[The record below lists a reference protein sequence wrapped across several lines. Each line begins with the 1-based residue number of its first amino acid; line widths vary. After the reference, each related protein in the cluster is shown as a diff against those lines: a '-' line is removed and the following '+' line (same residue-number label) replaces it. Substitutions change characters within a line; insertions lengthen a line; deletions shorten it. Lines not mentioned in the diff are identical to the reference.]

1 MSCPTLTRAL
11 SVLALAAAVVVPTSA
26 LTPAASAAD
35 PEPADSTSCTP
46 TSEVPTSVT
55 VFKDDKPVSEE
66 NNKVTAWNRVK
77 LQYTYNLSSGHC
89 EGQEYKIKAP
99 ESLHFDL
106 GTTWNL
112 REKKPEGTA
121 AQDSSA
127 KNESS
132 TTQDRSASDDTKPVS
147 DDASKPIVATMTY
160 DKSDGGYL
168 SVKLSDYVKGK
179 EKVEITG
186 WVEATID
193 ASITPNSTET
203 LKFNTNDKEIDATV
217 PVGECGPN
225 CEEGLPTAMGKFG
238 WALAPGED
246 GTRPGSVVVQTPGL
260 TPEMAGSETSK
271 TFNWT
276 DKTTSPDQAFDC
288 DKASK
293 EGLLSWSYE
302 GRTKWGDP
310 KYNTAKAAT
319 ATVTSCSETEVSGSV
334 TVPAGQF
341 ARVYVPMKF
350 SGPGSWTDSA
360 TLTLGDKT
368 FHAEATVSTRNGGG
382 EGFGVLPAQVENPP
396 AVAPALPPEQ
406 VQPPAEK
413 NAAAP
418 AAPAPEQPAAE
429 QPAAPAAE
437 QPAAEQPA
445 APAAEQPAAPATKP
459 ASGLAKTGATL
470 VPAVIAV
477 VALLGGGAF
486 LIARRVRGN
495 R

>member
-11 SVLALAAAVVVPTSA
+11 SVLVLAAAVVVPTSA

-46 TSEVPTSVT
+46 TTEVPTSVT
-55 VFKDDKPVSEE
+55 VLKDDKDVSEE
-66 NNKVTAWNRVK
+66 NKVTAWNRVK

-89 EGQEYKIKAP
+89 AGQEYKIKAP

-112 REKKPEGTA
+112 REKPEGTA
-121 AQDSSA
+121 AQD
-127 KNESS
+127 
-132 TTQDRSASDDTKPVS
+132 RSANEDR
-147 DDASKPIVATMTY
+147 PIVATMTY

-217 PVGECGPN
+217 PVGECGPD
-225 CEEGLPTAMGKFG
+225 CEGLPTAMGKFG

-260 TPEMAGSETSK
+260 TPEMAAGETSK
-271 TFNWT
+271 TFEWT
-276 DKTTSPDQAFDC
+276 DKTTNSDQAFDC

-310 KYNTAKAAT
+310 KYDTAKAAT
-319 ATVTSCSETEVSGSV
+319 ATVTSCSETEVSGTV

-382 EGFGVLPAQVENPP
+382 QGFGVLPAQVENPP

-418 AAPAPEQPAAE
+418 PAAPAPEQPAAE
-429 QPAAPAAE
+429 QPAAPAPAAE

>member
-46 TSEVPTSVT
+46 TTEVPTSVT
-55 VFKDDKPVSEE
+55 VLKDDKDVSEE
-66 NNKVTAWNRVK
+66 NKVTAWNRVK

-89 EGQEYKIKAP
+89 AGQEYKIKAP

-112 REKKPEGTA
+112 REKPEGT
-121 AQDSSA
+121 SA
-127 KNESS
+127 
-132 TTQDRSASDDTKPVS
+132 QDRSANEDR
-147 DDASKPIVATMTY
+147 PIVATMTY

-193 ASITPNSTET
+193 ASITPTSTET

-217 PVGECGPN
+217 PVGECGPD
-225 CEEGLPTAMGKFG
+225 CEGLPTAMGKFG

-260 TPEMAGSETSK
+260 TPEMAAGETSK
-271 TFNWT
+271 TFEWT
-276 DKTTSPDQAFDC
+276 DKTTNSDQAFDC

-310 KYNTAKAAT
+310 KYDTAKAAT
-319 ATVTSCSETEVSGSV
+319 ATVTSCSETEVSGTV

-382 EGFGVLPAQVENPP
+382 QGFGVLPAQVENPP

-413 NAAAP
+413 NPAAP

-429 QPAAPAAE
+429 QPAAPAPAAE

>member
-46 TSEVPTSVT
+46 TTEVPTSVT
-55 VFKDDKPVSEE
+55 VLKDDKDVSEE
-66 NNKVTAWNRVK
+66 NKVTAWNRVK

-89 EGQEYKIKAP
+89 AGQEYKIKAP

-112 REKKPEGTA
+112 REKPEGTGA
-121 AQDSSA
+121 
-127 KNESS
+127 
-132 TTQDRSASDDTKPVS
+132 QDRSANEDR
-147 DDASKPIVATMTY
+147 PIVATMTY

-217 PVGECGPN
+217 PVGECGPD
-225 CEEGLPTAMGKFG
+225 CEGLPTAMGKFG

-260 TPEMAGSETSK
+260 TPEMAAGETSK
-271 TFNWT
+271 TFEWT
-276 DKTTSPDQAFDC
+276 DKTTNSDQAFDC

-310 KYNTAKAAT
+310 KYDTAKAAT
-319 ATVTSCSETEVSGSV
+319 ATVTSCSETEVSGTV

-382 EGFGVLPAQVENPP
+382 QGFGVLPAQVENPP

-418 AAPAPEQPAAE
+418 PAAPAPEQPAAE
-429 QPAAPAAE
+429 QPAAPAPAAE

>member
-66 NNKVTAWNRVK
+66 NKVTAWNRVK

-112 REKKPEGTA
+112 REKPEGTA
-121 AQDSSA
+121 AQD
-127 KNESS
+127 
-132 TTQDRSASDDTKPVS
+132 RSANEDR
-147 DDASKPIVATMTY
+147 PIVATMTY

-179 EKVEITG
+179 EKVEISG

-193 ASITPNSTET
+193 ASITPNTTET
-203 LKFNTNDKEIDATV
+203 LKFSANDKTIDAPV
-217 PVGECGPN
+217 PVGECGPD
-225 CEEGLPTAMGKFG
+225 CEGLPTAMGKFG

-310 KYNTAKAAT
+310 KYDTAKAAT
-319 ATVTSCSETEVSGSV
+319 ATVTSCSETEVSGTV

-360 TLTLGDKT
+360 TLSLGDKT

-406 VQPPAEK
+406 VQPPGEK
-413 NAAAP
+413 DAP
-418 AAPAPEQPAAE
+418 RGAPTSESP
-429 QPAAPAAE
+429 
-437 QPAAEQPA
+437 
-445 APAAEQPAAPATKP
+445 
-459 ASGLAKTGATL
+459 SRDGMGGWG
-470 VPAVIAV
+470 V
-477 VALLGGGAF
+477 V
-486 LIARRVRGN
+486 V
-495 R
+495 

>member
-46 TSEVPTSVT
+46 TTEVPTSVT
-55 VFKDDKPVSEE
+55 VLKDDKDVSEE
-66 NNKVTAWNRVK
+66 NKVTAWNRVK

-89 EGQEYKIKAP
+89 AGQEYKIKAP

-112 REKKPEGTA
+112 REKPEGTA
-121 AQDSSA
+121 AQD
-127 KNESS
+127 
-132 TTQDRSASDDTKPVS
+132 RSANEDR
-147 DDASKPIVATMTY
+147 PIVATMTY

-217 PVGECGPN
+217 PVGECGPD
-225 CEEGLPTAMGKFG
+225 CEGLPTAMGKFG

-260 TPEMAGSETSK
+260 TPEMAAGETSK
-271 TFNWT
+271 TFEWT
-276 DKTTSPDQAFDC
+276 DKTTNSDQAFDC

-310 KYNTAKAAT
+310 KYDTAKAAT
-319 ATVTSCSETEVSGSV
+319 ATVTSCSETEVSGTV

-382 EGFGVLPAQVENPP
+382 QGFGVLPAQVENPP

-418 AAPAPEQPAAE
+418 PAAPAPEQ
-429 QPAAPAAE
+429 
-437 QPAAEQPA
+437 
-445 APAAEQPAAPATKP
+445 PAAEQPAAPATKP

>member
-46 TSEVPTSVT
+46 TTEVPTSVT
-55 VFKDDKPVSEE
+55 VLKDDKDVSEE
-66 NNKVTAWNRVK
+66 NKVTAWNRVK

-89 EGQEYKIKAP
+89 AGQEYKIKAP
-99 ESLHFDL
+99 KSLHFDL

-112 REKKPEGTA
+112 REKPEGTA
-121 AQDSSA
+121 AQDRTA
-127 KNESS
+127 NE
-132 TTQDRSASDDTKPVS
+132 DR
-147 DDASKPIVATMTY
+147 PIVATMTY
-160 DKSDGGYL
+160 EKSDGGYL
-168 SVKLSDYVKGK
+168 SVKLADYVEGK
-179 EKVEITG
+179 KYSNVEISG

-193 ASITPNSTET
+193 ASITPNTTET
-203 LKFNTNDKEIDATV
+203 LKFNTNDKTIDATV
-217 PVGECGPN
+217 PVGECGPD
-225 CEEGLPTAMGKFG
+225 CEGLPTAMGKFG

-310 KYNTAKAAT
+310 KYDTAKAAT
-319 ATVTSCSETEVSGSV
+319 ATVTSCSETEISGTV

-382 EGFGVLPAQVENPP
+382 QGFGVLPAQVENPP

-413 NAAAP
+413 NPAAP
-418 AAPAPEQPAAE
+418 AAPAP
-429 QPAAPAAE
+429 E

>member
-46 TSEVPTSVT
+46 TTEVPTSVT
-55 VFKDDKPVSEE
+55 VLKDDKDVSEE
-66 NNKVTAWNRVK
+66 NKVTAWNRVK

-89 EGQEYKIKAP
+89 AGQEYKIKAP

-112 REKKPEGTA
+112 REKPEGTA
-121 AQDSSA
+121 AQD
-127 KNESS
+127 
-132 TTQDRSASDDTKPVS
+132 RSANEDR
-147 DDASKPIVATMTY
+147 PIVATMTY
-160 DKSDGGYL
+160 EKSDGGYL

-179 EKVEITG
+179 EKVEISG

-217 PVGECGPN
+217 PVGECGPD
-225 CEEGLPTAMGKFG
+225 CEGLPTAMGKFG

-260 TPEMAGSETSK
+260 TPEMAAGETSK
-271 TFNWT
+271 TFKWT
-276 DKTTSPDQAFDC
+276 DKTTNSDQAFDC

-310 KYNTAKAAT
+310 KYDTAKAAT
-319 ATVTSCSETEVSGSV
+319 ATVTSCSETEVSGTV

-382 EGFGVLPAQVENPP
+382 QGFGVLPAQVENPP

-413 NAAAP
+413 NAATP

-429 QPAAPAAE
+429 QPAAPAPAAE

>member
-46 TSEVPTSVT
+46 TTEVPTSVT
-55 VFKDDKPVSEE
+55 VLKDDKDVSEE
-66 NNKVTAWNRVK
+66 NKVTAWNRVK

-89 EGQEYKIKAP
+89 AGQEYKIKAP

-112 REKKPEGTA
+112 REKPEGTA
-121 AQDSSA
+121 AQD
-127 KNESS
+127 
-132 TTQDRSASDDTKPVS
+132 RSANEDR
-147 DDASKPIVATMTY
+147 PIVATMTY

-193 ASITPNSTET
+193 ASITPNTTET

-217 PVGECGPN
+217 PVGECGPD
-225 CEEGLPTAMGKFG
+225 CEGLPTAMGKFG

-260 TPEMAGSETSK
+260 TPEMAAGETSK
-271 TFNWT
+271 TFEWT
-276 DKTTSPDQAFDC
+276 DKTTNSDQAFDC

-310 KYNTAKAAT
+310 KYDTAKAAT
-319 ATVTSCSETEVSGSV
+319 ATVTSCSETEVSGTV

-382 EGFGVLPAQVENPP
+382 QGFGVLPAQVENPP

-413 NAAAP
+413 NAAAPP

>member
-46 TSEVPTSVT
+46 TTEVPTSVT
-55 VFKDDKPVSEE
+55 VLKDDKDVSEE
-66 NNKVTAWNRVK
+66 NKVTAWNRVK

-89 EGQEYKIKAP
+89 AGQEYKIKAP

-112 REKKPEGTA
+112 REKPEGTA
-121 AQDSSA
+121 AQD
-127 KNESS
+127 
-132 TTQDRSASDDTKPVS
+132 RSANEDR
-147 DDASKPIVATMTY
+147 PIVATMTY

-217 PVGECGPN
+217 PVGECGPD
-225 CEEGLPTAMGKFG
+225 CEGLPTAMGKFG

-260 TPEMAGSETSK
+260 TPEMAAGETSK
-271 TFNWT
+271 TFEWT
-276 DKTTSPDQAFDC
+276 DKTTNSDQAFDC

-310 KYNTAKAAT
+310 KYDTAKAAT
-319 ATVTSCSETEVSGSV
+319 ATVTSCSETEVSGTV

-382 EGFGVLPAQVENPP
+382 QGFGVLPAQVENPP
-396 AVAPALPPEQ
+396 
-406 VQPPAEK
+406 
-413 NAAAP
+413 
-418 AAPAPEQPAAE
+418 
-429 QPAAPAAE
+429 
-437 QPAAEQPA
+437 
-445 APAAEQPAAPATKP
+445 
-459 ASGLAKTGATL
+459 GD
-470 VPAVIAV
+470 
-477 VALLGGGAF
+477 
-486 LIARRVRGN
+486 R
-495 R
+495 

>member
-46 TSEVPTSVT
+46 TTEVPTSVT
-55 VFKDDKPVSEE
+55 VLKDDKDVSEE
-66 NNKVTAWNRVK
+66 NKVTAWNRVK

-89 EGQEYKIKAP
+89 AGQEYKIKAP

-112 REKKPEGTA
+112 REKPEGTA
-121 AQDSSA
+121 AQD
-127 KNESS
+127 
-132 TTQDRSASDDTKPVS
+132 RSANEDR
-147 DDASKPIVATMTY
+147 PIVATMTY

-217 PVGECGPN
+217 PVGECGPD
-225 CEEGLPTAMGKFG
+225 CEGLPTAMGKFG

-310 KYNTAKAAT
+310 KYDTAKAAT

-360 TLTLGDKT
+360 TLSLGDKT

-413 NAAAP
+413 NPAAP

>member
-46 TSEVPTSVT
+46 TTEVPTSVT
-55 VFKDDKPVSEE
+55 VLKDDKDVSEE
-66 NNKVTAWNRVK
+66 NKVTAWNRVK

-89 EGQEYKIKAP
+89 AGQEYKIKAP

-112 REKKPEGTA
+112 REKPEGTA
-121 AQDSSA
+121 AQD
-127 KNESS
+127 
-132 TTQDRSASDDTKPVS
+132 RSANEDR
-147 DDASKPIVATMTY
+147 PIVATMTY

-217 PVGECGPN
+217 PVGECGPD
-225 CEEGLPTAMGKFG
+225 CEGLPTAMGKFG

-260 TPEMAGSETSK
+260 TPEMAGGETSK
-271 TFNWT
+271 TFKWT
-276 DKTTSPDQAFDC
+276 DKTTNAGQTFDC

-310 KYNTAKAAT
+310 KYDTAKAAT
-319 ATVTSCSETEVSGSV
+319 ATVTSCSETEVSGTV

-360 TLTLGDKT
+360 TLSLGDKT

-382 EGFGVLPAQVENPP
+382 QGFGVLPAQVENPP

-418 AAPAPEQPAAE
+418 PAAPAPEQPAAE
-429 QPAAPAAE
+429 QPAAPAPAAE

>member
-46 TSEVPTSVT
+46 TTEVPTSVT
-55 VFKDDKPVSEE
+55 VLKDDKDVSEE
-66 NNKVTAWNRVK
+66 NKVTAWNRVK

-89 EGQEYKIKAP
+89 AGQEYKIKAP

-112 REKKPEGTA
+112 REKPEGTA
-121 AQDSSA
+121 AQD
-127 KNESS
+127 
-132 TTQDRSASDDTKPVS
+132 RSANEDR
-147 DDASKPIVATMTY
+147 PIVATMTY

-217 PVGECGPN
+217 PVGECGPD
-225 CEEGLPTAMGKFG
+225 CEGLPTAMGKFG

-260 TPEMAGSETSK
+260 TPEMAAGETSK
-271 TFNWT
+271 TFEWT
-276 DKTTSPDQAFDC
+276 DKTTNSDQAFDC

-310 KYNTAKAAT
+310 KYDTAKAAT
-319 ATVTSCSETEVSGSV
+319 ATVTSCSETEVSGTV

-382 EGFGVLPAQVENPP
+382 QGFGVLPAQVENPP

-418 AAPAPEQPAAE
+418 PAAPAPEQPAAE
-429 QPAAPAAE
+429 QPAAPAPAAE

>member
-46 TSEVPTSVT
+46 TTEVPTSVT

-66 NNKVTAWNRVK
+66 NKVTAWNRVK

-112 REKKPEGTA
+112 KEKKPEGTA
-121 AQDSSA
+121 AQDRSA
-127 KNESS
+127 NEGSS

-147 DDASKPIVATMTY
+147 DDASKPVVATMTY

-193 ASITPNSTET
+193 ASITPNTTET
-203 LKFNTNDKEIDATV
+203 LKFSANDKEIDATV
-217 PVGECGPN
+217 PVGECGPD
-225 CEEGLPTAMGKFG
+225 CEGLPTAMGKFG
-238 WALAPGED
+238 WALAEKD

-310 KYNTAKAAT
+310 KYDTAKAAT

-360 TLTLGDKT
+360 TLSLGDKT

-413 NAAAP
+413 NPAAP

>member
-11 SVLALAAAVVVPTSA
+11 SVLALAAAVVVPPAA
-26 LTPAASAAD
+26 LTPAARA
-35 PEPADSTSCTP
+35 PAPPPPDAPSGPP
-46 TSEVPTSVT
+46 TDERPTVT

-66 NNKVTAWNRVK
+66 NKVTAWNRVK

-106 GTTWNL
+106 GTTWEL
-112 REKKPEGTA
+112 KEKEPGGTA

-127 KNESS
+127 NEGSS
-132 TTQDRSASDDTKPVS
+132 TTQDRSVSDDTKPVS
-147 DDASKPIVATMTY
+147 DDASKPVVATMTY
-160 DKSDGGYL
+160 DKNDGGYL

-179 EKVEITG
+179 EKVEISG

-193 ASITPNSTET
+193 ASITPNTTET
-203 LKFNTNDKEIDATV
+203 LKFDVNGEPINAPV
-217 PVGECGPN
+217 PVGECGPD
-225 CEEGLPTAMGKFG
+225 CEGLPTAMGKFG

-310 KYNTAKAAT
+310 KYDTAKPAT

-413 NAAAP
+413 NPAAP

-429 QPAAPAAE
+429 QPAAPAAAAE

>member
-46 TSEVPTSVT
+46 TTEVPTSVT
-55 VFKDDKPVSEE
+55 VFKDDKPVSET
-66 NNKVTAWNRVK
+66 NKVTAWNRVK

-121 AQDSSA
+121 AQERSA
-127 KNESS
+127 NEGSS
-132 TTQDRSASDDTKPVS
+132 TTQGNETSDDTKPVS
-147 DDASKPIVATMTY
+147 DDASKPVVATMTY
-160 DKSDGGYL
+160 EKSDGGYL

-179 EKVEITG
+179 EKVEISG

-193 ASITPNSTET
+193 ASITPNTTET
-203 LKFNTNDKEIDATV
+203 LKFSANDKTIDAPV
-217 PVGECGPN
+217 PVGECGPD
-225 CEEGLPTAMGKFG
+225 CEGLPTAMGKFG

-302 GRTKWGDP
+302 GRTQWGDP
-310 KYNTAKAAT
+310 KYDTAKAAT

-360 TLTLGDKT
+360 TLSLGDKT

-413 NAAAP
+413 NPAAP

>member
-46 TSEVPTSVT
+46 TTEVPTSVT
-55 VFKDDKPVSEE
+55 VLKDDKDVSEE
-66 NNKVTAWNRVK
+66 NKVTAWNRVK

-89 EGQEYKIKAP
+89 AGQEYKIKAP

-112 REKKPEGTA
+112 REKPEGTA
-121 AQDSSA
+121 AQD
-127 KNESS
+127 
-132 TTQDRSASDDTKPVS
+132 RSANEDR
-147 DDASKPIVATMTY
+147 PIVATMTY

-217 PVGECGPN
+217 PVGECGPD
-225 CEEGLPTAMGKFG
+225 CEGLPTAMGKFG

-260 TPEMAGSETSK
+260 TPEMAAGETSK
-271 TFNWT
+271 TFEWT
-276 DKTTSPDQAFDC
+276 DKTTNSDQAFDC

-310 KYNTAKAAT
+310 KYDTAKAAT
-319 ATVTSCSETEVSGSV
+319 ATVTSCSETEVSGTV

-382 EGFGVLPAQVENPP
+382 QGFGVLPAQVENPP

-413 NAAAP
+413 NAATP

-429 QPAAPAAE
+429 QPAAPAPAAE

>member
-46 TSEVPTSVT
+46 PTEVPTSVT
-55 VFKDDKPVSEE
+55 VLKDDKDVSEE
-66 NNKVTAWNRVK
+66 NKVTAWNRVK

-89 EGQEYKIKAP
+89 AGQEYKIKAP

-112 REKKPEGTA
+112 REKPEGTA
-121 AQDSSA
+121 AQD
-127 KNESS
+127 
-132 TTQDRSASDDTKPVS
+132 RSANEDR
-147 DDASKPIVATMTY
+147 PIVATMTY

-217 PVGECGPN
+217 PVGECGPD
-225 CEEGLPTAMGKFG
+225 CEGLPTAMGKFG

-260 TPEMAGSETSK
+260 TPEMAAGETSK
-271 TFNWT
+271 TFEWT
-276 DKTTSPDQAFDC
+276 DKTTNSDQAFDC

-310 KYNTAKAAT
+310 KYDTAKAAT
-319 ATVTSCSETEVSGSV
+319 ATVTSCSETEVSGTV

-382 EGFGVLPAQVENPP
+382 QGFGVLPAQVENPP

-418 AAPAPEQPAAE
+418 PAAPAPEQPAAE
-429 QPAAPAAE
+429 QPAAPAPAAE

>member
-46 TSEVPTSVT
+46 TTEVPTSVT
-55 VFKDDKPVSEE
+55 VLKDDKDVSEE
-66 NNKVTAWNRVK
+66 NKVTAWNRVK

-89 EGQEYKIKAP
+89 AGQEYKIKAP

-112 REKKPEGTA
+112 REKPEGTA
-121 AQDSSA
+121 AQDRTA
-127 KNESS
+127 NE
-132 TTQDRSASDDTKPVS
+132 DR
-147 DDASKPIVATMTY
+147 PIVATMTY
-160 DKSDGGYL
+160 EKSDGGYL
-168 SVKLSDYVKGK
+168 SVKLADYVEGK
-179 EKVEITG
+179 KYSNVEISG

-193 ASITPNSTET
+193 ASITPNTTET
-203 LKFNTNDKEIDATV
+203 LKFNTNDKTIDATV
-217 PVGECGPN
+217 PVGECGPD
-225 CEEGLPTAMGKFG
+225 CEGLPTAMGKFG

-310 KYNTAKAAT
+310 KYDTAKAAT
-319 ATVTSCSETEVSGSV
+319 ATVTSCSETEISGTV

-382 EGFGVLPAQVENPP
+382 QGFGVLPAQVENPP

-413 NAAAP
+413 NPAAP

-429 QPAAPAAE
+429 QPAAPAPAAE

>member
-46 TSEVPTSVT
+46 TTEVPTSVT
-55 VFKDDKPVSEE
+55 VLKDDKDVSEE
-66 NNKVTAWNRVK
+66 NKVTAWNRVK

-89 EGQEYKIKAP
+89 AGQEYKIKAP

-112 REKKPEGTA
+112 REKPEGTA
-121 AQDSSA
+121 AQDRTA
-127 KNESS
+127 NE
-132 TTQDRSASDDTKPVS
+132 DR
-147 DDASKPIVATMTY
+147 PIVATMTY
-160 DKSDGGYL
+160 EKSDGGYL
-168 SVKLSDYVKGK
+168 SVKLADYVEGK
-179 EKVEITG
+179 KYSNVEISG

-193 ASITPNSTET
+193 ASITPNTTET
-203 LKFNTNDKEIDATV
+203 LKFNTNDKTIDATV
-217 PVGECGPN
+217 PVGECGPD
-225 CEEGLPTAMGKFG
+225 CEGLPTAMGKFG

-260 TPEMAGSETSK
+260 TPEMAAGETSK

-302 GRTKWGDP
+302 GRTQWGDP
-310 KYNTAKAAT
+310 KYDTAKAAT
-319 ATVTSCSETEVSGSV
+319 ATVTSCSETEISGTV

-382 EGFGVLPAQVENPP
+382 QGFGVLPAQVENPP

-429 QPAAPAAE
+429 QPAAPAPAAE

>member
-26 LTPAASAAD
+26 LTPSASAAD

-66 NNKVTAWNRVK
+66 NKVTAWNRVK

-121 AQDSSA
+121 AQD
-127 KNESS
+127 
-132 TTQDRSASDDTKPVS
+132 RSVSDDTKPVS
-147 DDASKPIVATMTY
+147 DDASKPVVATMTY
-160 DKSDGGYL
+160 DKNDGGYL

-179 EKVEITG
+179 EKVEISG

-193 ASITPNSTET
+193 ASITPNTTET
-203 LKFNTNDKEIDATV
+203 LKFSANGEPINAPV
-217 PVGECGPN
+217 PVGECGPD
-225 CEEGLPTAMGKFG
+225 CEGLPTAMGKFG

-302 GRTKWGDP
+302 GRTQWGDP
-310 KYNTAKAAT
+310 KYDTAKAAT
-319 ATVTSCSETEVSGSV
+319 ATVTSCSETEVSGTV

-382 EGFGVLPAQVENPP
+382 QGFGVLPAQVENPP

-418 AAPAPEQPAAE
+418 PAAPAPEQPAAE
-429 QPAAPAAE
+429 QPAAPAPAAE